1 MKNSYQRYQNV
12 KCSIVLK
19 NQKENLK
26 FENNIQQKKLIT
38 VSKLKIIM
46 VQYVFPIV
54 IVLLQ
59 DEVDTYCNT
68 IYPLDPPLVENDMQF
83 LF

>member
-1 MKNSYQRYQNV
+1 MYQNV

-19 NQKENLK
+19 NQKKNLK
-26 FENNIQQKKLIT
+26 FKNNIQQKKLIT

-59 DEVDTYCNT
+59 DEFDTYCNT